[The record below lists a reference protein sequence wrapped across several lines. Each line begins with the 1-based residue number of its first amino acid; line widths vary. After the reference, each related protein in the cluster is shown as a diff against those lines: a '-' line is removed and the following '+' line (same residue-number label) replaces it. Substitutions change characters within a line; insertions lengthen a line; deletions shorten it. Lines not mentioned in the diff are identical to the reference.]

1 MKNSLQNYG
10 GLAHYPHRPLLAQ
23 YLQGVGAAMRFG
35 MVIAYITFLFFA
47 FLLLTAGQKRPI
59 VFLWTAG
66 KGPAGQ
72 AALRGGHFAH
82 NAPLA

>member
-10 GLAHYPHRPLLAQ
+10 GLAQYPHRPPLAQ
-23 YLQGVGAAMRFG
+23 YLQGVGLLYVLAWLLLALL
-35 MVIAYITFLFFA
+35 FLFFA
-47 FLLLTAGQKRPI
+47 FLLLTARQKSPI
-59 VFLWTAG
+59 VFLRTAG